1 MALWAGGAGA
11 QGSGVAVPIERPVLF
26 PGVRASATYSDNV
39 LHTRTGKTG
48 DVILEVSPYIRAQS
62 SAPRA
67 SYDVLYQIRNF
78 VRVNEG
84 ETNFFRHA
92 LNGNGSFAL
101 YEDKFW
107 VDLFG
112 YAGTINASANG
123 PIAFDPGASFV
134 NTANIRIF
142 SVSPW
147 YRDRLG
153 NFATYQLRYT
163 ATNTSGNTG
172 LTVAR
177 LNQSGSAIVDGID
190 DGSSPWN
197 WRWHGEFQQTQF
209 ANDFTRN
216 RRGSG
221 ITVYYRLNPELR
233 VFGTYDYDQIDG
245 LRNRDGDD
253 FGYGPGAGFDW
264 RPNSRTTLSASASH
278 RYYGTV
284 SNAQATYTLR
294 RSTMGL
300 TWSRSVLTSAD
311 ASLLFFD
318 PASITSGGLGNINPV
333 MANLIAA
340 GIVLPAGT
348 ALTQGLVTDAAVF
361 DRRLTAFYGL
371 QGNTQSLTFSAYYSN
386 RESATTFASTMAI
399 TGIRGGITTA
409 GVFTGELRQRGV
421 AINYQHRLDARSRI
435 DVLLNRATVDSTAS
449 QADTRLVTLQGG
461 YTTELTRDTTAFG
474 GIRRTQQSS
483 GGGGARY
490 DENAIFGGVD
500 VRFR

>member
-1 MALWAGGAGA
+1 LWAGAAGA
-11 QGSGVAVPIERPVLF
+11 QGSGIASPVERPVLF

-39 LHTRTGKTG
+39 LHTQANKTG
-48 DVILEVSPYIRAQS
+48 DLILEVSPYITAQS
-62 SAPRA
+62 NAPRA
-67 SYDVLYQIRNF
+67 TYNLFYQIRNF
-78 VRVNEG
+78 VRVDEG
-84 ETNFFRHA
+84 ETDFFRHA
-92 LNGNGSFAL
+92 LNGRGSFAL
-101 YEDKFW
+101 YEDKLW
-107 VDLFG
+107 VDLYG
-112 YAGTINASANG
+112 YAGTINASAAG

-134 NTANIRIF
+134 NTANIRVF

-153 NFATYQLRYT
+153 SLATYQLRYT

-172 LTVAR
+172 LTTAR
-177 LNQSGSAIVDGID
+177 LNQIGSAIVDGIN
-190 DGSSPWN
+190 DGSSPWS
-197 WRWHGEFQQTQF
+197 WRWHGEFQQLQF
-209 ANDFTRN
+209 ADDFTRN

-221 ITVYYRLNPELR
+221 VTLYYRVNPELR

-253 FGYGPGAGFDW
+253 FGYGPGAGFEW
-264 RPNSRTTLSASASH
+264 RPNARTSLSASASH

-284 SNAQATYTLR
+284 SNAQATYSAR
-294 RSTMGL
+294 RATMGL

-318 PASITSGGLGNINPV
+318 PASIASGGLGNVNPI

-371 QGNTQSLTFSAYYSN
+371 QGGTNSLTFSAYYSN
-386 RESATTFASTMAI
+386 RESATTFASTVAI

-409 GVFTGELRQRGV
+409 GVFDGELRQRGLAV
-421 AINYQHRLDARSRI
+421 NYQHRLDARSRI
-435 DVLLNRATVDSTAS
+435 DVLLNRSVVDSTAL
-449 QADTRLVTLQGG
+449 QANTHLVTLRGG

-474 GIRRTQQSS
+474 GFRRTQQTS
-483 GGGGARY
+483 GDGGTRY

-500 VRFR
+500 MRFR